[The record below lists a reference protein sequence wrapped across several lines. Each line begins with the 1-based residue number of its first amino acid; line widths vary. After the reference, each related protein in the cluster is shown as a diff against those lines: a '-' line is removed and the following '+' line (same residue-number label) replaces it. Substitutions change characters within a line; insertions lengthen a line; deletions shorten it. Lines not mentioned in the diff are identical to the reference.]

1 MHLNNESYRRIMENL
16 PDGLYIVDTAR
27 RITYWNPAAERIS
40 GFSAE
45 EVMGNSCFGNI
56 LCHIDHAGANLCC
69 GSCPLS
75 IAIGEGEY
83 QREIYLHHKDGHRVP
98 VSVRTTPLTGDQGEV
113 IGGFMIFT
121 DLSSRAA
128 DEQRLKELEELTLL
142 DGLTRL
148 ANRSYLERELEA
160 RLEERDRYGVPF
172 GVMFMD
178 IDNFKQVNDRY
189 GHDVGDRVLKFVAA
203 TFNANSRAFDLYGR
217 WGGEEFV
224 GIARNVSAE
233 DLEQMA
239 QRLRK
244 LVEKSFVMVGEK
256 RLQVTI
262 SIGATMAGETDC
274 IASVVNRADVL
285 MYRSKAEG
293 KNRVTMG

>member
-1 MHLNNESYRRIMENL
+1 MQLNNDSYRRIMENL

-98 VSVRTTPLTGDQGEV
+98 VSVRTTPLTDDQGEV

-160 RLEERDRYGVPF
+160 RLEEKDRYGVPF

-262 SIGATMAGETDC
+262 SIGATMAGEADC
-274 IASVVNRADVL
+274 ISTVVNRADAL
-285 MYRSKAEG
+285 MYHSKAEG